1 MLLFIGA
8 DDVYQRVSARLPSG
22 APPLVRCRDA
32 LELRGRLQEAALVI
46 IDDGPEAGDALCRRL
61 RDSPASSGL
70 PLILCA
76 PAGTQSVWADQVVDR
91 VTMDTLEPALRELC
105 PALPKAPSRSP
116 GGYAFSAKA
125 AAAAPPA
132 KEPTLLETLET
143 RRKAV
148 DGLLSSG
155 ADAAAHADLITTTS
169 KLLDESQRAINE
181 ALKTAALGRM
191 RELTA
196 ARNVLFEKL
205 QRFRSSRPAG
215 APTSAAGETTPG
227 PEQGATGERRAA
239 SERGAASQR
248 GTASERIALGP
259 AATKSS
265 LTLAAEAKEREAR
278 AKTRPAPPVRPRT
291 KAPGSSSRMAL
302 WLGIAAIV
310 LGAAA
315 AVFVLYRPGPR
326 TSALARNDNLR
337 PKVTRVDIEKTPEG
351 LRVRPMATDPERDPI
366 TFRIRW
372 LVNGQPVR
380 GVDGAELSKREYPR
394 KATVQVEITASD
406 GLGSGQPMISRPL
419 RADGDRR

>member
-1 MLLFIGA
+1 M
-8 DDVYQRVSARLPSG
+8 
-22 APPLVRCRDA
+22 
-32 LELRGRLQEAALVI
+32 I
-46 IDDGPEAGDALCRRL
+46 IDDGPETGDALCRRL

-105 PALPKAPSRSP
+105 PALPPPPSRSP
-116 GGYAFSAKA
+116 GGYAFSAKP
-125 AAAAPPA
+125 AAAPPT
-132 KEPTLLETLET
+132 KEPTLLEALVA
-143 RRKAV
+143 RSKAV
-148 DGLLSSG
+148 DGLLSCG

-205 QRFRSSRPAG
+205 QRFRSSRPAA

-248 GTASERIALGP
+248 GTASERIALGS
-259 AATKSS
+259 ASTKSS

-278 AKTRPAPPVRPRT
+278 AKNRPAPPVRPRT
-291 KAPGSSSRMAL
+291 EAPGSSSRMAL

-380 GVDGAELSKREYPR
+380 GVDGAELSKRQYPP
-394 KATVQVEITASD
+394 KATVQVEITPSD
-406 GLGSGQPMISRPL
+406 GFGNGQPMISRPL
-419 RADGDRR
+419 RADGERR